1 MNTIISLIF
10 LFFLSVIFFINMI
23 FSDGREILSFMS
35 NGFNEGNART
45 INSIITSFTSLATA
59 LIALINLAVVVLIFR
74 KNKKDDNE
82 EKEKKKFSFWYQDII
97 IKNYIPKVETFYKE
111 IDKLA
116 KEILKDP
123 AEKQELLLKISEQF
137 TDFNLEF
144 VELIK
149 ILNEDFASYL
159 SNHLEGLEDYLH
171 ETLGAN
177 NVLGFSHTE
186 IVDNKRMLIIS
197 LFNFDK
203 HNYDFSN
210 S

>member
-1 MNTIISLIF
+1 
-10 LFFLSVIFFINMI
+10 
-23 FSDGREILSFMS
+23 MS